1 MFLINHSTIEIVK
14 EDSTE
19 KLSQEASK
27 YIDGTLCLICGVDFD
42 STLEHIVGKHSE
54 TVLKLSKI
62 PGIFSPEHEKI
73 LDTEIE
79 KQKIPMVQIKS
90 ESFDTSGFESDDVT
104 EKSDETSIILVDLE
118 RGSENAD
125 IDIKGN
131 IAQALDFDNLTD
143 DEKKYGETSIT
154 VMEQDVGF
162 ENAPVTI
169 KNNIVQA
176 LSSDNEKTNKD
187 FTEDNGFASF
197 EITDDVAQALNIL
210 DEDIKN
216 TEEKSKSPPLKIR
229 NLIFNSMPGVKMI
242 WLS

>member
-79 KQKIPMVQIKS
+79 NGQSTEKRKIPMDQIIIKS
-90 ESFDTSGFESDDVT
+90 ESFDTSGFESDSMT
-104 EKSDETSIILVDLE
+104 EKSNGSSITVVDLDS
-118 RGSENAD
+118 GSENTD
-125 IDIKGN
+125 IGIKDS
-131 IAQALDFDNLTD
+131 IAKALDFDNITD
-143 DEKKYGETSIT
+143 DEKKNHETSIIVT
-154 VMEQDVGF
+154 EQDIGKGQLIVKCPFGDLKFSKKPTKFFPGF
-162 ENAPVTI
+162 LP
-169 KNNIVQA
+169 
-176 LSSDNEKTNKD
+176 
-187 FTEDNGFASF
+187 
-197 EITDDVAQALNIL
+197 
-210 DEDIKN
+210 
-216 TEEKSKSPPLKIR
+216 
-229 NLIFNSMPGVKMI
+229 
-242 WLS
+242 